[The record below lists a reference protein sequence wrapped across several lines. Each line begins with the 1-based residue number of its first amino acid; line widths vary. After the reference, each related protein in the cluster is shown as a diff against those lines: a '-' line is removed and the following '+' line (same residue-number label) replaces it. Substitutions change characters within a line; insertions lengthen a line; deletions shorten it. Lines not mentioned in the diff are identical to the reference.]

1 MNIREIE
8 NCIINKLQQ
17 NFSNFQ
23 VAGFPEKPQEYVLL
37 HPTGAILVRYCGG
50 SYSSSNSIG
59 YISQDKKMEFGVTIV
74 TRNLRSNCG
83 TYETLGK
90 VKTVLS
96 GYKILGCSKLMPT
109 KENFISEQNG
119 IWQYE
124 ILFTL
129 TTPSVEEMEE
139 I

>member
-37 HPTGAILVRYCGG
+37 HPIGAILVRYCGG

-59 YISQDKKMEFGVTIV
+59 YISQDKKMEFGVTVV
-74 TRNLRSNCG
+74 TRNLRSNSG
-83 TYETLGK
+83 SYETLDK
-90 VKTVLS
+90 IKNVLC
-96 GYKILGCSKLMPT
+96 GYKIIGCTKLTPT

>member
-1 MNIREIE
+1 
-8 NCIINKLQQ
+8 
-17 NFSNFQ
+17 
-23 VAGFPEKPQEYVLL
+23 
-37 HPTGAILVRYCGG
+37 
-50 SYSSSNSIG
+50 
-59 YISQDKKMEFGVTIV
+59 MEFGVTVV

-83 TYETLGK
+83 TYETLEK

-96 GYKILGCSKLMPT
+96 GYKILSCSKLMPT

>member
-59 YISQDKKMEFGVTIV
+59 YISQDKKMEFGVTVV
-74 TRNLRSNCG
+74 TRNLRSNSG
-83 TYETLGK
+83 TYETLDK
-90 VKTVLS
+90 IKNTLC
-96 GYKILGCSKLMPT
+96 GYKINGCTKLTPT

>member
-23 VAGFPEKPQEYVLL
+23 IAGFPEKPQEYVLL
-37 HPTGAILVRYCGG
+37 HPIGAILVRYCGG

-59 YISQDKKMEFGVTIV
+59 YISQDKKMEFGVTVV
-74 TRNLRSNCG
+74 TRNLRSN
-83 TYETLGK
+83 YETLEK